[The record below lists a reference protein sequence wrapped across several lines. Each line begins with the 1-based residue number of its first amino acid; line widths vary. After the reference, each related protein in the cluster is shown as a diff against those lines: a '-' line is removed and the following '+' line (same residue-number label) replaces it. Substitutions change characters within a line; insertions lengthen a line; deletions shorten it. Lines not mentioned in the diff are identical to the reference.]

1 MGLFVVQQA
10 RVSSLS
16 RFDQYALNGTTQKGM
31 SYCVLLFMC
40 YGNGNDNDNDNAY
53 ALQVF

>member
-1 MGLFVVQQA
+1 MGLFVVKQA

-16 RFDQYALNGTTQKGM
+16 RFDQYALIATTQKGM
-31 SYCVLLFMC
+31 SYCILLFMC
-40 YGNGNDNDNDNAY
+40 YGNGNDNDNAY